1 MVAVAQLVR
10 APLCGS
16 GGCRFK
22 SGQLPQTQPLLSEYL
37 KYMSNKILSSTFQS
51 KNQTT

>member
-22 SGQLPQTQPLLSEYL
+22 SGQPPQLNKGANYIAQGAKIDENKKP
-37 KYMSNKILSSTFQS
+37 SNI
-51 KNQTT
+51 

>member
-16 GGCRFK
+16 GGCRFE
-22 SGQLPQTQPLLSEYL
+22 SGQPP
-37 KYMSNKILSSTFQS
+37 KS
-51 KNQTT
+51 KNTNRNAGVFGICYVTKDKIQ